1 LLAPPPP
8 PEQESSPIALQ
19 KEGAFDVKEDIDLR
33 MSDGHTFK
41 TVVVK
46 DLNKFIQLVGEE
58 NCFERSEERT

>member
-1 LLAPPPP
+1 M
-8 PEQESSPIALQ
+8 
-19 KEGAFDVKEDIDLR
+19 KEDIDLR